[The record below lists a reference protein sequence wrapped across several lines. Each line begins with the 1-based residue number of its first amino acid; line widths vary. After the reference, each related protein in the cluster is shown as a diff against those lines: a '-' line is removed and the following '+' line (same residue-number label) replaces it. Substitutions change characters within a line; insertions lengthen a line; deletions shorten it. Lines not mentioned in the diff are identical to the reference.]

1 MRISPHGSRGE
12 VLVGLDV
19 VSAPAAAAGSTL
31 PSRALRSPLQRRTP
45 LGRRLKTAAA
55 ATEAAT
61 ISAEEDEAE
70 EEGLPACPDPPN
82 TTEVMLR
89 QASEAV
95 MRAYRDGFTRQTVR
109 LGVDMEFAGDEVL
122 SEYGIKAYAKES
134 TPVVESFAKQL
145 WGGEYMKELKT
156 SMMDEE
162 AATLVYREA
171 ENPMMDAAVIY
182 LPGRDLITKPKLFGF
197 FEGMGDRLVVLSNI
211 EQAASNWKVENMGRD
226 FYLVGNEDAG
236 LKVAQVFQEQTY
248 YYYRSLNNNW
258 QLTFFRVYPQPWKIY
273 IEDLDYKTVQIGESE
288 TKPSFQQIADW
299 MEEYEEKQGIV
310 AYKKIGKTLK
320 DQQKQGASDF
330 ADKNPFEQ
338 LKEMLNSE
346 NE

>member
-82 TTEVMLR
+82 TTEVMVR
-89 QASEAV
+89 QAAEAV

-109 LGVDMEFAGDEVL
+109 LRVDMDFPGQEVY
-122 SEYGIKAYAKES
+122 SEWGIKAYAKES
-134 TPVVESFAKQL
+134 TPVVESFAKKL
-145 WGGEYMKELKT
+145 WGGEYMKDLKT
-156 SMMDEE
+156 SIMDEE
-162 AATLVYREA
+162 AATLIYREA
-171 ENPMMDAAVIY
+171 ENPMMDAAVVY
-182 LPGRDLITKPKLFGF
+182 LPGRDLVTKPKMFSF
-197 FEGMGDRLVVLSNI
+197 FEGMGDRLVVLSNA
-211 EQAASNWKVENMGRD
+211 EQAISNWKVENMGKD
-226 FYLVGNEDAG
+226 FYLAGDADNG

-248 YYYRSLNNNW
+248 YYYQSVNNNW
-258 QLTFFRVYPQPWKIY
+258 QLTFFRVYPYPWKIF
-273 IEDLDYKTVQIGESE
+273 IEDLDYNQVQIGESE
-288 TKPSFQQIADW
+288 TKPGWSQIATW
-299 MEEYEEKQGIV
+299 MEEYEAEEGIV

-320 DQQKQGASDF
+320 DQAAAAPQNDL
-330 ADKNPFEQ
+330 NPWDA
-338 LKEMLNSE
+338 LKEMLSSE
-346 NE
+346 E